1 MAYIAPLT
9 LLVALLVVV
18 ASSVLSHSSRLPHIE
33 EVPSQVDREPPCS
46 STACLLVVA
55 AVNRSTDYN
64 VAPCADF
71 YSHVCGHWNSP
82 RSYIEENRRL
92 LNARVEGDLRRQL
105 LNSRQ
110 PKTRQEQDEH
120 QMAHFYFSCRYFT
133 LKPYRRS
140 TQVVLR
146 NVGIDI
152 ASWLAAST
160 FQELFNNILRSAVR
174 SGLRSIVAIRTA
186 STSDQVQGRRIFI
199 DVGQDMYH
207 AVGSQ
212 DGVLEGFVD
221 DALADLRPQGI
232 NTSTLAVTNLDWNI
246 TKIVEGF
253 NLSSHF
259 SDMYVKDLPVP
270 SVKGPQQQLTWN
282 KGLADNI
289 ERNDTG
295 DVSLR
300 TKLVRARHL
309 KEIGEVIARLHSVDL
324 SLARLYALLLP
335 VVQVVKFFYLLRT
348 SGDDHIKF
356 CLRAT
361 GEHFK
366 TLFPG
371 WLARILEKP
380 QAVRYFERL
389 VTTVKYFAM
398 RLPRA
403 SDGFSFSAIRQAVMH
418 VRSVGNSGGHMTAP
432 RLTVDANRT
441 AYGDDFLLNVALA
454 AKVEPFG
461 DNIASV
467 RVEQQLCD
475 TVHYDPDGFVVPSVY
490 LAEDLMHSEAAE
502 PSLDYSVVGFRLLAS
517 WVQIL
522 VNQDPSYAERLAN
535 YRHCVLTKVP
545 EAIFFTEDDPIVDAM
560 LFAPW
565 ALDVAFTAAKRQLRE
580 LEEEPPQDTGPRDR
594 LFFRRFCH
602 AKCGDPKAALL
613 CNYATRHSE
622 YFNTVFECPPLPYIV
637 C

>member
-1 MAYIAPLT
+1 M
-9 LLVALLVVV
+9 
-18 ASSVLSHSSRLPHIE
+18 
-33 EVPSQVDREPPCS
+33 
-46 STACLLVVA
+46 
-55 AVNRSTDYN
+55 
-64 VAPCADF
+64 
-71 YSHVCGHWNSP
+71 
-82 RSYIEENRRL
+82 
-92 LNARVEGDLRRQL
+92 
-105 LNSRQ
+105 
-110 PKTRQEQDEH
+110 DEH

-140 TQVVLR
+140 TQVVLQ

-174 SGLRSIVAIRTA
+174 TGLRSIVAIRTA
-186 STSDQVQGRRIFI
+186 STSDHVQGRRIFI

-335 VVQVVKFFYLLRT
+335 VVQVVRFFYLLR
-348 SGDDHIKF
+348 
-356 CLRAT
+356 
-361 GEHFK
+361 
-366 TLFPG
+366 
-371 WLARILEKP
+371 
-380 QAVRYFERL
+380 
-389 VTTVKYFAM
+389 
-398 RLPRA
+398 
-403 SDGFSFSAIRQAVMH
+403 
-418 VRSVGNSGGHMTAP
+418 NSGGHMTAP

-475 TVHYDPDGFVVPSVY
+475 TVHYDHDGFVVPSVY

-622 YFNTVFECPPLPYIV
+622 HFNTVFECPPLPYIV
-637 C
+637 R